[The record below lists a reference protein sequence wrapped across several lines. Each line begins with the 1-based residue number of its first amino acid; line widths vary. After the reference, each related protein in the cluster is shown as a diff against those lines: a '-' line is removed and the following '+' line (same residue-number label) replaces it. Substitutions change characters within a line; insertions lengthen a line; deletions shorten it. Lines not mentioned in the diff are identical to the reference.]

1 MAGRNLA
8 GGIGRK
14 AARVAALA
22 GLAAGLACG
31 LAVAPA
37 AAGAVPCRTSG
48 SFESWLEGVK
58 AEARAAGV
66 PGSAIEAGL
75 AGVAY
80 DPAIIR
86 RDQGQGVFQQTL
98 LTFAGRMVS
107 NDRMVR
113 GKKYLAQYSGVLS
126 RIEATYGVPGEVL
139 VAFWGLETDFGSDM
153 GKYHAPTAVAT
164 LAYDCR
170 RADYFRP
177 ELIDL
182 LRIVARGDLKPSEM
196 FGDWAGELGHLMFT
210 PTDLYRY
217 AADGDGD
224 GRINVMRSVPDAFAT
239 GANFLRGLG
248 WRRGEPWLEE
258 VSVPADM
265 DWSQAD
271 LDTMLPRAAWSRMGV
286 RTPAGGALAA
296 GGPSAAL
303 LLPMGRN
310 GPAFLAYPNFKAYLG
325 WNKAMVYS
333 TTAAYY
339 ATRLD
344 GAPAMSRG
352 RAKVTPLTTEQMRH
366 LQGLLR
372 SAGFTRDAPDGR
384 FGKSTRAAV
393 RAAQMQLGL
402 PADGYPT
409 PELLAALEGRR

>member
-1 MAGRNLA
+1 MGRRVRA
-8 GGIGRK
+8 GGLLGM
-14 AARVAALA
+14 AAVAALLA
-22 GLAAGLACG
+22 GLAVPGGAAWAGS
-31 LAVAPA
+31 
-37 AAGAVPCRTSG
+37 VPCRTSG

-66 PGSAIEAGL
+66 PNSAIEAGL

-86 RDQGQGVFQQTL
+86 RDQGQGVFQQTF
-98 LTFAGRMVS
+98 LTFSDRMVS
-107 NDRMVR
+107 SDRMVR
-113 GKKYLAQYSGVLS
+113 GRKYLSQYSGVLS
-126 RIEATYGVPGEVL
+126 RIEAQYGVPGEVL
-139 VAFWGLETDFGSDM
+139 VAFWGLETDFGSDL
-153 GKYHAPTAVAT
+153 GKYKAPAAVAT

-196 FGDWAGELGHLMFT
+196 IGDWAGELGHLMFT

-224 GRINVMRSVPDAFAT
+224 GHINVIRSVPDAFAT

-258 VSVPADM
+258 VAVPADM
-265 DWSQAD
+265 DWSQAE
-271 LDTMLPRAAWSRMGV
+271 LDTMLPRSTWSRMGV
-286 RTPAGGALAA
+286 RTRDGGALAA
-296 GGPSAAL
+296 GGPPAAL
-303 LLPMGRN
+303 HLPMGRN
-310 GPAFLAYPNFKAYLG
+310 GPAFLAYPNFKVYLG

-344 GAPAMSRG
+344 GAPPVSRG
-352 RAKVTPLTTEQMRH
+352 RGTVTPLSTEQLRH
-366 LQGLLR
+366 LQSLLQR
-372 SAGFTRDAPDGR
+372 AGFTHDTPDGR
-384 FGKSTRAAV
+384 LGQSTRTAV
-393 RAAQMQLGL
+393 RAAQVKLGL
-402 PADGYPT
+402 PADSYPSL
-409 PELLAALEGRR
+409 ELISALEGRR